1 MEGGVTQPVKA
12 ASHRLDGI
20 GQCNGG
26 QKMSI
31 TNGKKTIDEE
41 DGEWKVKM
49 ITWIL
54 LSLSF
59 FLAECSGKELKEER
73 GLRWEPRKD

>member
-1 MEGGVTQPVKA
+1 MEGGVTQLVKD

-49 ITWIL
+49 ISWIL
-54 LSLSF
+54 LSEF
-59 FLAECSGKELKEER
+59 FWQSAVG
-73 GLRWEPRKD
+73 GN